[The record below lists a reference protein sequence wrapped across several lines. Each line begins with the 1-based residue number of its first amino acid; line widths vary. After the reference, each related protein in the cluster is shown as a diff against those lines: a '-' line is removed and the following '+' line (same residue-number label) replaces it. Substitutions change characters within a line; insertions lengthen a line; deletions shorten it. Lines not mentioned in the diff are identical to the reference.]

1 MKVLQF
7 AFGDT
12 VKDNEYLPHN
22 YPNNCVVYT
31 GTHDND
37 TTMGWFK
44 TASKATAKFAKKYF
58 CMTKEEGLNWG
69 MMRGAW
75 ASAADM
81 AIVPMQDIIGLGS
94 EARINIPSTLGE
106 NWKWRATS
114 DQISNALAKKIYKYT
129 EMYARLV
136 VKEDDEE
143 LEEAGEKA
151 EA

>member
-81 AIVPMQDIIGLGS
+81 AIVPMQDLLGLGS
-94 EARINIPSTLGE
+94 EARMNVPSTLGD
-106 NWKWRATS
+106 NWKWRITA
-114 DQISNALAKKIYKYT
+114 DQIDNKLAKKIREYMV
-129 EMYARLV
+129 MYSRLNV
-136 VKEDDEE
+136 VPEE
-143 LEEAGEKA
+143 ETEEAA
-151 EA
+151 E